1 MEQVIGGRE
10 LVYLDE
16 WVEYQAEVFVQ
27 ELESR
32 RVSLR
37 SPMKQAE
44 LVEEYVDEISV
55 LIAGHPAADFEGTAS
70 RGQYVAATVQA
81 LNAALSRVGSMSRV
95 TVVSLERAVKA
106 AGSE

>member
-1 MEQVIGGRE
+1 MAQVVGGRE
-10 LVYLDE
+10 LVSLDE
-16 WVEYQAEVFVQ
+16 WVEYQADVFTQ

-32 RVSLR
+32 HVSSK

-44 LVEEYVDEISV
+44 LIEAYMDEFAV

-70 RGQYVAATVQA
+70 REQYEAATVQA
-81 LNAALSRVGSMSRV
+81 LNTALSRVGSTSRV

-106 AGSE
+106 ARSE